1 MSNQEKMAE
10 LADKIFAYK
19 QKLSAFKKMHE
30 DLISGLEEKLHAL
43 MTEGK
48 CETIT
53 GGKAIAR
60 MKPKKTVV
68 VEDWSALQ
76 EFVIRHRAFDLL
88 QKRITESA
96 IIARHDSGETVSGCK
111 IDSKQVLSILELK
124 E

>member
-43 MTEGK
+43 MVEGEH
-48 CETIT
+48 ETIT
-53 GGKAIAR
+53 GGKAVAR
-60 MKPKKTVV
+60 MKSKPVAI
-68 VEDWSALQ
+68 VEDWSAFQ
-76 EFVIRHRAFDLL
+76 SYIIRHQAFDLL

-96 IIARHDSGETVSGCK
+96 IIARHDSGETVSGCR
-111 IDSKQVLSILELK
+111 IDSKKVLSILELK